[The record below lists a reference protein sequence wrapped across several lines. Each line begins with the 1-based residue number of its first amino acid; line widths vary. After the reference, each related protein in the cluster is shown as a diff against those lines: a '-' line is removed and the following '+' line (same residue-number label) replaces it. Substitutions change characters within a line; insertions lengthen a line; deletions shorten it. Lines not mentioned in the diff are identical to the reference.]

1 MTTPSPDIQTD
12 EEGNV
17 TILAP
22 TVVVIAQSPPP
33 GGEEED

>member
-12 EEGNV
+12 DEGNV

-22 TVVVIAQSPPP
+22 TVVVVAKAPMP